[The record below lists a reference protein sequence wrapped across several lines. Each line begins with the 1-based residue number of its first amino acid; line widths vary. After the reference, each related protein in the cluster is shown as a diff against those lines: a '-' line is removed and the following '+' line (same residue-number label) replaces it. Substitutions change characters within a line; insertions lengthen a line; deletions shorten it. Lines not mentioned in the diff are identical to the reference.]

1 MDPDKKMKQRNHV
14 EAYYRDLLQ
23 LDAQKNSKN
32 VLQVESFVKNEH
44 SKFPWR
50 MMLINMDDVRV
61 LLEFFK
67 KHVVSIKRG
76 AKVLLERIE
85 DYEGLSI
92 GGEPDDD
99 AAAIQSAM

>member
-1 MDPDKKMKQRNHV
+1 MDPEKKLKQKNHV

-23 LDAQKNSKN
+23 LDPQKNSKN
-32 VLQVESFVKNEH
+32 VLQVDSFVRDENN
-44 SKFPWR
+44 KFPWR

-67 KHVVSIKRG
+67 NHVVNIKRG

-92 GGEPDDD
+92 GGDTTFDD
-99 AAAIQSAM
+99 AALI